1 MEQLLAISPLDGI
14 YYNNTK
20 ILQYY
25 FSEYAFFRYRL
36 YIELHYFVHLCE
48 ILKYNISYQDI
59 NKIYFNFNLKECCK
73 IKEIESKIKDD
84 VKSIEVYIGNKF
96 QEYNLPYKSLI
107 HFGLTSQDI
116 NNTSITLSL
125 LSYIENIYNNYI
137 SEIIINLNDKYEK
150 WNTIIMLSK
159 THGQVSS
166 PTTLG
171 KELYVF
177 SYRLQKELNN
187 LKKIEY
193 YSKFGGTVGNLNAH
207 YSAYPYIDWN
217 DFADKLLNKIS
228 INRSKFT
235 TQIDNYENLSII
247 FDNIKRINTILVD
260 MCQDIWYYISME
272 YFVKYSNENE
282 VCSSTMPHKINPINF
297 ENAEGNL
304 LLSISLLEFLSRKLP
319 ISRLQRDLTDSTVLR
334 NLGTVF
340 GYCQISYDNILLGL
354 TNIKPNEI
362 KINQEINNNVI
373 VITEGLQTILRKY
386 GDNNAYNKL
395 KSFCRK
401 NITINI
407 DDIDKFIDDLDVTN
421 ECKKELKDITVENY
435 IGNCFHKLSNA

>member
-1 MEQLLAISPLDGI
+1 MEQLLAISPLDGR
-14 YYNNTK
+14 YYNHTK
-20 ILQYY
+20 TLQNY

-36 YIELHYFVHLCE
+36 YIELHYFVHLCDT
-48 ILKYNISYQDI
+48 LKYDISYQDI
-59 NKIYFNFNLKECCK
+59 NKIYFNFNLDECYK
-73 IKEIESKIKDD
+73 IKKIESEINHD

-96 QEYNLPYKSLI
+96 QEYNLPYKNLI

-125 LSYIENIYNNYI
+125 LSYIENIFYNHI
-137 SEIIINLNDKYEK
+137 SEIIFILNEKYDK
-150 WNTIIMLSK
+150 WNTITMLSK
-159 THGQVSS
+159 THGQPAV

-177 SYRLQKELNN
+177 SYRLQKEVNN
-187 LKKIEY
+187 LKKIKY
-193 YSKFGGTVGNLNAH
+193 YSKFGGAVGNLNAH
-207 YSAYPYIDWN
+207 YSAYPYIDWD
-217 DFADKLLNKIS
+217 DFSDKLLNKIS

-260 MCQDIWYYISME
+260 MCQDIWQYISME
-272 YFVKYSNENE
+272 YLILDYNENE
-282 VCSSTMPHKINPINF
+282 VGSSTMPHKINPINF

-340 GYCQISYDNILLGL
+340 GYCQISYDNIIVGL
-354 TNIKPNEI
+354 NNIKPNEI
-362 KINQEINNNVI
+362 KIKQELNDNII

-395 KSFCRK
+395 KLFCRNHNK
-401 NITINI
+401 INMS
-407 DDIDKFIDDLDVTN
+407 DIDKFIDDLDVTDN
-421 ECKKELKDITVENY
+421 CRKELKDINIDNY